1 MLVDSEGI
9 ANRIFADSLAEAGY
23 PLGLDEVAD
32 TFVGL
37 SLQSC
42 FAALERRFGRPEPPG
57 FRERLQQRTYAAF
70 RADLGAVP
78 GVADAI
84 DAVEAAGL
92 ATCVASSG
100 DHAKM
105 RVSLGATGLWD
116 RFEGRIFSATEVP
129 RGKPHPDLFLY
140 AARRMGVAPADA
152 VVVEDSRPGV
162 RAAVAAGMRAI
173 GYVGGWRPADL
184 AAEGAEPLH
193 DMARLP
199 HLLGIRTA
207 AGWT

>member
-37 SLQSC
+37 SLDSC

-199 HLLGIRTA
+199 DLLGIRTA

>member
-1 MLVDSEGI
+1 VLVDSEGI

-37 SLQSC
+37 SLDSC

-199 HLLGIRTA
+199 DLLGIRTA

>member
-37 SLQSC
+37 SLDSC

-199 HLLGIRTA
+199 DLLGIRTA
-207 AGWT
+207 AGGT